1 MTVQRNKLELQRYHA
16 ELKPVW
22 NSFVGTAKN
31 ATFLHQREYMDYH
44 ASRFTDDSV
53 LVFQDNKAIA
63 AFPCNTVEDEVQ
75 SHGGLTY
82 GGLLIGKSVHAATV
96 VEIFHALGDH
106 FRNNGKRRIIYK
118 AVPHVF
124 HKYPAD
130 EDLYALVRVGAR
142 LFRRD
147 LSSVVELV
155 NRPKLSDSRKNTAR
169 KAEKAGAVVV
179 ELEDFT
185 EFHGLLTHVLS
196 KFGATPVHTVDEL
209 QLLKARFPEQIRL
222 FGTLI
227 GDRLHAGCLV
237 YDCGHIVHTQYLAS
251 SDEGRQMGA
260 LDHLLLDLIEKRFV
274 DKRYLSFGIS
284 TEDQGRVLNT
294 GLIAQKEGFG
304 GRGIVHDFYEWVL

>member
-1 MTVQRNKLELQRYHA
+1 MTGQRNKLELERYHA
-16 ELKPVW
+16 GLKPVW
-22 NSFVGTAKN
+22 DSFVGTAKN
-31 ATFLHQREYMDYH
+31 ATFLHQRDYMDYH
-44 ASRFTDDSV
+44 AARFNDDSV
-53 LVFQDNKAIA
+53 LILQDNKPIA

-82 GGLLIGKSVHAATV
+82 GGLLTGKNIHAATV

-106 FRNNGKRRIIYK
+106 FRNRGKRRIIYK

-130 EDLYALVRVGAR
+130 EDLYALTRVGAR

-147 LSSVVELV
+147 LSSVVELA

-169 KAEKAGAVVV
+169 KAEKAGGVVV

-196 KFGATPVHTVDEL
+196 KFGAMPVHAVDEL

-227 GDRLHAGCLV
+227 GDRLHAACLV

-251 SDEGRQMGA
+251 SDEGRQVGA
-260 LDHLLLDLIEKRFV
+260 LDYLLWNLIEKRFV
-274 DKRYLSFGIS
+274 DKRYWSFGIS
-284 TEDQGRVLNT
+284 TEDQGRVLNP